1 MSLKRE
7 ITISPTTR
15 IEGHGKVTITLNEGG
30 NVSDAYFYATEIR
43 GFDYFLRGMDA
54 ERLPFIISRIC
65 GVCSTAHV
73 LASVKAIESIYG
85 TEITETARKLR
96 ELLLMAQIIT
106 NHSLVFFFL
115 TLPDFWFSTEENPSK
130 RNMFQI
136 MREKPEVG
144 KKAVTLRS
152 FGVHLLGVVGKR
164 EVHILSAIP
173 GGIINP
179 LKEHERQSLLV
190 QAQEA
195 NEIVKEAFT
204 LGKELFERN
213 WGDFK
218 KAGDY
223 KTHYMALTKD
233 DAVEFYDGKIS
244 VVNPEGQTVSEFSA
258 DDYMEHVEEKTYEW
272 TYAKFA
278 YLKELEWPNGI
289 VQVGSTARMNVNK
302 KITTGLAYKELN
314 EFKRKFGSPAHT
326 TLLLDYARL
335 IDLLHACERAKE
347 LLEDENLT
355 RTDTRV
361 KVTPKAGTGV
371 GVVEA
376 PRGTLAH
383 EYVLTS
389 DGRLESM
396 KLIIPTQLN
405 NAAINLNLKDA
416 AVEFIHKGEVKPGL
430 LNRVEMIVRA
440 YDPCIK
446 CATRQVNE
454 DLTVEVRNSKGEL
467 IRIPGSRLESQWL
480 EMGS

>member
-1 MSLKRE
+1 MSPRRE
-7 ITISPTTR
+7 IAISPTTR
-15 IEGHGKVTITLNEGG
+15 IEGHGKVTITLDEAGD
-30 NVSDAYFYATEIR
+30 VSDAYFYATEIR

-65 GVCSTAHV
+65 GVCSTAHI
-73 LASVKAIESIYG
+73 LASVKAIESIYR

-115 TLPDFWFSTEENPSK
+115 TLPDFWFSTEEDPSK

-136 MREKPEVG
+136 MREKPEIG
-144 KKAVTLRS
+144 KKAVALRS
-152 FGVHLLGVVGKR
+152 FGVHLLDIIGKR

-173 GGIINP
+173 GGIITP
-179 LKEHERQSLLV
+179 LKERERQSLLQ

-195 NEIVKEAFT
+195 NGIAKEALT
-204 LGKELFERN
+204 LGKDLFEKN
-213 WGDFK
+213 WQDFK

-223 KTHYMALTKD
+223 KTNYMALTKD
-233 DAVEFYDGKIS
+233 DTVEFYDGKIS
-244 VVNPEGQTVSEFSA
+244 VINPEGQTISEFSA
-258 DDYMEHVEEKTYEW
+258 DDYVGHVEEKTYEW

-278 YLKELEWPNGI
+278 YLKDLGWPNGM
-289 VQVGSTARMNVNK
+289 VQVGPTARMNVNK
-302 KITTGLAYKELN
+302 KMATGLAYKELD

-335 IDLLHACERAKE
+335 IDLVHACERAKE
-347 LLEDENLT
+347 LLEEESLT

-361 KVTPKAGTGV
+361 KVTPRAGAGV

-383 EYVLTS
+383 KYVLTG

-416 AVEFIHKGEVKPGL
+416 AAEFIHKGEVKPGL

-446 CATRQVNE
+446 CATRQANE
-454 DLTVEVRNSKGEL
+454 DLTVEIRDSKGDL
-467 IRIPGSRLESQWL
+467 TRILGV
-480 EMGS
+480 